1 MAVTPDQPHSP
12 LPAALAERIH
22 QELLQIALSRAL
34 APLLTGIPFACLI
47 VWIVWPNFSHAALL
61 SWLGAKIAVT
71 ATRIAQTLHY
81 RRTSQASVS
90 PIVERIFTA
99 LLIIDGLV
107 WGSALIIFPTPALV
121 GPSAILFACMVGVSA
136 VGTVTLSSWYRASAA
151 FASALLLPPALWH
164 IVSGN
169 AQEMFAGISLLF
181 FLGLMLLD
189 GRRAAS
195 TVHELLRMR
204 FEHAR
209 LASERAEALALAERH
224 SDVKSRFLA
233 TMSHEMRTPLHG
245 MLGTLQLLNGRVAGE
260 EREQLALIGRSGEH
274 LLSIIND
281 VLDFS
286 KIEAGKM
293 QLESAPFDL
302 GKSLRDVVDLCA
314 QSALQKDVTVSL
326 QLDLATPAWV
336 IGDAARLRQVVMNL
350 VGNAVKF
357 TPQGE
362 VGIHVGCRD
371 EMLAIAVQ
379 DSGIGIEPAQVE
391 RIFDAFSQA
400 EDGYSRR
407 FSGTGLGL
415 TISRQLARAMG
426 GDLVCQST
434 PGHGSTFTFTL
445 PWRPIAAP
453 APQPDAA
460 LPAGSLVEIGGH
472 VLLVDDNPVNLMVAE
487 AMLEKLGVSVV
498 VATNG
503 AEAVAAF
510 REDRPAL
517 VLMDCH
523 MPVLD
528 GYAATGQI
536 RALEA
541 AAANGR
547 TPIIAVT
554 ANAFDDDR
562 QRCLAAGMD
571 DHLGKPFREDALRE
585 VMERHLRARETV

>member
-1 MAVTPDQPHSP
+1 MAMTPDHPHDL
-12 LPAALAERIH
+12 LPATLAARIH
-22 QELLQIALSRAL
+22 QELLRIALSRAL
-34 APLLTGIPFACLI
+34 APLVAGIPFACLI
-47 VWIVWPNFSHAALL
+47 VWILWPSFSHAALL
-61 SWLGAKIAVT
+61 SWLGAKVVVT
-71 ATRIAQTLHY
+71 ATRIAQTLLY
-81 RRTSQASVS
+81 SRGGQATVS
-90 PIVERIFTA
+90 PLVEGVFMT

-107 WGSALIIFPTPALV
+107 WGSALIIFPSPAQT

-136 VGTVTLSSWYRASAA
+136 VGTLTLSSWYRASAS
-151 FASALLLPPALWH
+151 FASALLLPAALWH
-164 IVSGN
+164 VVSGN
-169 AQEMFAGISLLF
+169 AQETFAGLSLLF

-189 GRRAAS
+189 GRRAAN

-209 LASERAEALALAERH
+209 LASDRADALALAERH
-224 SDVKSRFLA
+224 SEVKSRFLA

-245 MLGTLQLLNGRVAGE
+245 MLGTLQLLHGRVGGE
-260 EREQLALIGRSGEH
+260 ERERLALIERSGEH

-293 QLESAPFDL
+293 PLESAPFDL
-302 GKSLRDVVDLCA
+302 EKALRDVADLCA
-314 QSALQKDVTVSL
+314 QSALQKNVTVSL
-326 QLDLATPAWV
+326 ELDLATPAWV
-336 IGDAARLRQVVMNL
+336 LGDVARLRQVVMNL

-357 TPQGE
+357 TPRGA
-362 VGIHVGCRD
+362 VGIRVSRSGAQL
-371 EMLAIAVQ
+371 EIAVR
-379 DSGIGIEPAQVE
+379 DSGIGIAPDQVA

-426 GDLVCQST
+426 GELVCDST
-434 PGHGSTFTFTL
+434 PGHGSTFTLTL
-445 PWRPIAAP
+445 PWRPAP
-453 APQPDAA
+453 APDTQPEAA
-460 LPAGSLVEIGGH
+460 PPAASRIEIDGH

-487 AMLEKLGVSVV
+487 AMLETLGVSVV

-503 AEAVAAF
+503 AEAVDAF
-510 REDRPAL
+510 RHARPAL

-523 MPVLD
+523 MPVMD
-528 GYAATGQI
+528 GYAATARI

-541 AAANGR
+541 AAATRR
-547 TPIIAVT
+547 TPVIAVT

-571 DHLGKPFREDALRE
+571 DHLGKPFRADALRE
-585 VMERHLRARETV
+585 VMERHLRRLQPA